1 MPIPFIFIGAA
12 AAAAALGVGTTVKAA
27 VDQKEAGDVNAS
39 ADRII
44 KAATKKINLCRENSR
59 KAIDFLGEVKVSV
72 LDNSMQMFIHEF
84 EKLNHVEL
92 ESSTDFNELGKLLLD
107 KQEFAQLKQLQT
119 MATSI
124 ASGVV
129 SGAVGGAITAFG
141 AYGAAGMLATAST
154 GTAIA
159 SLSGAAATNATLAFF
174 GGGSLAAGGLGMAG
188 GTAVLGGLVAG
199 PALAIMGFV
208 LGAKAS
214 ANLDNAKTNLAKAK
228 EYAEQMNVASALC
241 IGIRRRAAM
250 FYRTLWSFDSIFKP
264 LIYRT
269 SEIINEKGCDYR
281 CFSDAEKSTIA
292 EAMSIASIIKAIIN
306 TPILTEKGNLTPESE
321 KIMED
326 SRLMLTSM

>member
-1 MPIPFIFIGAA
+1 MPIPFIFI
-12 AAAAALGVGTTVKAA
+12 ALGAGTAAWGLGTTVKAA

-39 ADRII
+39 ADRIV

-72 LDNSMQMFIHEF
+72 LDNSIQMFIHEF

-159 SLSGAAATNATLAFF
+159 SLSGAAATNATLVDVIAL
-174 GGGSLAAGGLGMAG
+174 SLS
-188 GTAVLGGLVAG
+188 TR
-199 PALAIMGFV
+199 P
-208 LGAKAS
+208 S
-214 ANLDNAKTNLAKAK
+214 ANSSSVL
-228 EYAEQMNVASALC
+228 YFS
-241 IGIRRRAAM
+241 I
-250 FYRTLWSFDSIFKP
+250 SF
-264 LIYRT
+264 L
-269 SEIINEKGCDYR
+269 
-281 CFSDAEKSTIA
+281 
-292 EAMSIASIIKAIIN
+292 
-306 TPILTEKGNLTPESE
+306 
-321 KIMED
+321 
-326 SRLMLTSM
+326 